1 MFPESDRRN
10 MNRSAVRSVFESLAA
25 NSLLLVIPS
34 AFLLYTERFKLT
46 ALVCGAVF
54 YFLCAK
60 DKSVIPAVLI
70 LLLFLFPAPS
80 GDTDIRQ
87 GRVIEIHRNY
97 VIVAEGSS
105 RILVYTKAM
114 PVYDSVIAFD
124 GVSEPLTDSKGFFR
138 FPFARCSRLKGISC
152 SVSPDTI
159 VELRPSHSLRGL
171 LMRRIRSFDPQ
182 TADIL
187 MEILFRFS
195 SGEEIFSGLYKDRGI
210 SLVGIFAASEILLR
224 YFCYDRTRKRI
235 RFLLTL
241 FLAVL
246 YHMPYLIA
254 FRLIREV
261 LQAAGLKGKAK
272 SGIAFLISLRLFPYV
287 IFSASFLLPFVFA
300 FAENGQRSSVNR
312 MFFGMHATSILFHT
326 VNPLE
331 LLFFQKLLPLGGFC
345 WFAAAAEAVFR
356 IPLHPVVLF
365 ADGIFSWLSLASM
378 PGSLFGAGLPFYLL
392 MQISLPRKYR
402 QYTAAAVFLVFQM
415 AGLFHPFAELSFIN
429 VGQGDSIL
437 IRAPFRSGDVL
448 VDTGKPS
455 QKNNVF
461 AFLDSKGIQRLD
473 TLLITHA
480 DNDHSGNMEAV
491 TEAYHPRRLF
501 TAHHEPFSAGMLY
514 FTDINDIVLEDEN
527 ESSIVTAFRLNG
539 MDVLLMGDSS
549 VNTEEQ
555 IIKRFPNIHAD
566 ILKLSHHGSKTGNG
580 EKFLNCVRPKIAVVS
595 SGMYR
600 IYHHPSPEV
609 TERLRAKRIPYLDTK
624 EEGDITFLCF
634 PGFNLLLTASGKIA
648 IIRV

>member
-1 MFPESDRRN
+1 

-25 NSLLLVIPS
+25 NSLVLVIPA
-34 AFLLYTERFKLT
+34 AFLLFTEKYRLT
-46 ALVCGAVF
+46 VLLFGTVF
-54 YFLCAK
+54 YFLCAR

-70 LLLFLFPAPS
+70 LFLFLLPVPS
-80 GDTDIRQ
+80 GDTEIRQ
-87 GRVIEIHRNY
+87 GRVIEVRRNY
-97 VIVAEGSS
+97 VIAAQGTS

-124 GVSEPLTDSKGFFR
+124 GVAEPLTDSKGFFR
-138 FPFARCSRLKGISC
+138 FPFARYSRLKGISC

-159 VELRPSHSLRGL
+159 RELQPSHSLRGL
-171 LMRRIRSFDPQ
+171 LMRRISSFDPQ

-195 SGEEIFSGLYKDRGI
+195 SGEDIFRGLFKDRGV
-210 SLVGIFAASEILLR
+210 SLAGIFAAAELLLR
-224 YFCYDRTRKRI
+224 YFCYERTRKRI
-235 RFLLTL
+235 RFLLIL
-241 FLAVL
+241 FLGVL
-246 YHMPYLIA
+246 YHMPYLIV

-261 LQAAGLKGKAK
+261 LQTAGIKGKAK
-272 SGIAFLISLRLFPYV
+272 NGIAFLISLRLFPSA

-300 FAENGQRSSVNR
+300 LAENGRRSSVSR
-312 MFFGMHATSILFHT
+312 MFFGMHASSILFHA

-331 LLFFQKLLPLGGFC
+331 LLLFRKLLPLAGFC

-365 ADGIFSWLSLASM
+365 ADGIFSWLSLASL

-402 QYTAAAVFLVFQM
+402 QYTSIVLFLLFQI
-415 AGLFHPFAELSFIN
+415 AGLFHPFAELTFMN
-429 VGQGDSIL
+429 VGQGDAIL
-437 IRAPFRSGDVL
+437 IRAPFRTADIL

-461 AFLDSKGIQRLD
+461 TFLDSKGIQRLD

-491 TEAYHPRRLF
+491 AESYHPKRFF
-501 TAHHEPFSAGMLY
+501 TAHHEPFSAGILY
-514 FTDINDIVLEDEN
+514 FSDMNDIVSEDEN

-555 IIKRFPNIHAD
+555 IIQRFPNIHAD
-566 ILKLSHHGSKTGNG
+566 ILKLSHHGSKTGSS
-580 EKFLNCVRPKIAVVS
+580 EKFLNCVKPKIAIVS

-609 TERLRAKRIPYLDTK
+609 TQRLRAKRIPYLDTK